1 MHATQEKGLDMGHND
16 DITLHVSTPAG
27 PFHGAFPKTTK
38 VSAVIAAIVAAKG
51 LDAGESLRLM
61 NGDEEM
67 APERP
72 LVSFH
77 LGTEAT
83 LVLLATG
90 SGV

>member
-1 MHATQEKGLDMGHND
+1 MSHD
-16 DITLHVSTPAG
+16 DEILLHVSTPAG
-27 PFHGAFPKTTK
+27 PFNGAFPKTTK
-38 VSAVIAAIVAAKG
+38 VSAVIAAIVQAKG

-61 NGDEEM
+61 HGDQEM
-67 APERP
+67 APDRP

-77 LGTEAT
+77 LGNEAT